1 VSLKSRPKVSR
12 GHGLPCSVAVATA
25 ALPAADRVTLASW
38 LAAPHG
44 HPERRT
50 DAQIATDLGA
60 ETGIRVGVQQVG
72 RHRRQTCRCY
82 QGTPKS

>member
-25 ALPAADRVTLASW
+25 ALTAVDRATLDTW
-38 LAAPHG
+38 LTAPHG

-50 DAQIATDLGA
+50 DGQIAADLTA
-60 ETGIRVGVQQVG
+60 ETGVRVSEQQTG
-72 RHRRQTCRCY
+72 RHRRRSCRCY
-82 QGTPKS
+82 QGTPKA

>member
-1 VSLKSRPKVSR
+1 MSLKARPKVAR

-25 ALPAADRVTLASW
+25 ALSAADRAVLDAW
-38 LAAPHG
+38 LAAPFG

-50 DAQIATDLGA
+50 DAQIAADLGD
-60 ETGIRVGVQQVG
+60 ETGVRVSEQQTG
-72 RHRRQTCRCY
+72 RHRRRACRCY

>member
-1 VSLKSRPKVSR
+1 MSLKARPKVTR
-12 GHGLPCSVAVATA
+12 GHGLPCSVATAVALLT
-25 ALPAADRVTLASW
+25 PADRVTLDAW

-50 DAQIATDLGA
+50 DEQIATDLGDEA
-60 ETGIRVGVQQVG
+60 GVPVGVQQVG

-82 QGTPKS
+82 QGVPKS